1 MLLFFFSFS
10 ILILHHTRFSLSLF
24 ILRIQQFMH
33 GILFIISSP
42 SGGGKGTL
50 IREVLRTVPNIGYS
64 ISFTTRK
71 MREGEIHGQHY
82 FFVTHAEFEKLI
94 EQGEFIEYANVHG
107 NFYGT
112 SKTQVLKEISNGRDI
127 ILEIDV
133 QGAESVRQAMREAV
147 GVFILPPSYQV
158 LRERLTLRQT
168 ETAEDLALRLI
179 NADGEVRRYTE
190 FDYVIVNDQLDKATL
205 DLQSVIYAER
215 VRRERQLEAVK
226 LILDTFEDYRTNSIG
241 E

>member
-1 MLLFFFSFS
+1 MD
-10 ILILHHTRFSLSLF
+10 
-24 ILRIQQFMH
+24 

-50 IREVLRTVPNIGYS
+50 IREVLRTVPHIGYS

-82 FFVTHAEFEKLI
+82 FFVTHTEFEKLI
-94 EQGEFIEYANVHG
+94 EQGEFLEYANVHG

-112 SKTQVLKEISNGRDI
+112 SKTQVLKEISSGRDV

-133 QGAESVRQAMREAV
+133 QGAESIRKTMPEAV
-147 GVFILPPSYQV
+147 GIFILPPSYQV

-168 ETAEDLALRLI
+168 ESAEDLTLRLI
-179 NADGEVRRYTE
+179 NSAGEVRRYTE
-190 FDYVIVNDQLDKATL
+190 FDYVIINDQLEKATT
-205 DLQSVIYAER
+205 DLQSVVYAER
-215 VRRERQLEAVK
+215 VKRERQIEAVTK
-226 LILDTFEDYRTNSIG
+226 ILATFENFKTNSIG
-241 E
+241 D

>member
-1 MLLFFFSFS
+1 MMCLFLFKLS
-10 ILILHHTRFSLSLF
+10 ILHRRDFSLFLF
-24 ILRIQQFMH
+24 ISRFWRFMH

-71 MREGEIHGQHY
+71 MREGEIHGRHY
-82 FFVTHAEFEKLI
+82 FFVTRAEFENLI
-94 EQGEFIEYANVHG
+94 EQGEFLEYANVHG

-112 SKTQVLKEISNGRDI
+112 SKKQILREISNGRDI

-133 QGAESVRQAMREAV
+133 QGAEGVRRAMTDAV
-147 GVFILPPSYQV
+147 GVFILPPSYQI

-168 ETAEDLALRLI
+168 ETVEDLALRLV
-179 NADGEVRRYTE
+179 NADGEVRQYTE
-190 FDYVIVNDQLDKATL
+190 FDYVIVNDQIEKATL

-215 VRRERQLEAVK
+215 VKRERQLEAVK
-226 LILDTFEDYRTNSIG
+226 KILDTFEDYKTNFIG